1 MYWTRKL
8 ALRTLSVPPGTTHN
22 FFERMIIRTNGT
34 NGRKDRTISACPS
47 AVPTPAHRD
56 IRDSYTYNHSL
67 LF

>member
-1 MYWTRKL
+1 MYWNRKL
-8 ALRTLSVPPGTTHN
+8 ALRTLSAPPGTTHN
-22 FFERMIIRTNGT
+22 FFECMIIRT

-47 AVPTPAHRD
+47 AVPTPANRD